1 MDYYQLSEKFVK
13 EMHAKYMKSVNK
25 PGNTPQPWY
34 DFPREQLLSRLFE
47 EIEELRG
54 AVDKGDDENLKD
66 ELLDVANFC
75 MYLWGKLTYLG

>member
-1 MDYYQLSEKFVK
+1 MDYFQLAEKFVK
-13 EMHAKYMKSVNK
+13 EMYAKYMKRVNK

-34 DFPREQLLSRLFE
+34 DFSREQLLSRLFE
-47 EIEELRG
+47 EIEELRE
-54 AVDKGDDENLKD
+54 AVDKGDDENLRD